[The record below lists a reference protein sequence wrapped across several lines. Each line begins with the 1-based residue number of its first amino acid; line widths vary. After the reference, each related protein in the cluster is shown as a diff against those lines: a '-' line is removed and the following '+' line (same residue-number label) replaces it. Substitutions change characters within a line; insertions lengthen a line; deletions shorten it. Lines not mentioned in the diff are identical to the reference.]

1 MQCAQFERAIEEQPD
16 GPLPPAATL
25 HLEAC
30 SNCRLL
36 WNDLDLIRVAGSAWG
51 AEESVPSPRV
61 WVALRAQLESEGLIH
76 GPIHDVRDAARVPSP
91 AGWLA
96 VWFGGSRGSAP
107 RLSLAGAC
115 LALLLVAGALTT
127 MRIDPAIGRLSA
139 DRVSGVLS
147 IVNPAAIPPTA
158 APTPVISVAELNQ
171 TLEGDIKR
179 VMAALPGRNPSLA
192 ISLQQNLGIVDNLI
206 AVCEKSMREQP
217 DNPVVRQYLYGAYQ
231 QKAVLLSTAIDR
243 TPLEDR

>member
-16 GPLPPAATL
+16 GPLPVAANL
-25 HLEAC
+25 HLETC
-30 SNCRLL
+30 TNCRLL
-36 WNDLDLIRVAGSAWG
+36 WDDLDLIRVAGSAWG
-51 AEESVPSPRV
+51 AEESAPSPRV
-61 WVALRAQLESEGLIH
+61 WVALRAQLESEGLIR
-76 GPIHDVRDAARVPSP
+76 GPVHEAARVPSP
-91 AGWLA
+91 AGWLPSR
-96 VWFGGSRGSAP
+96 FGSLGSAP
-107 RLSLAGAC
+107 RLSLAGAY
-115 LALLLVAGALTT
+115 LALLVVAGALTT
-127 MRIDPAIGRLSA
+127 MRIDPSVGRLSA

-147 IVNPAAIPPTA
+147 IVNPAAITPTA
-158 APTPVISVAELNQ
+158 APTPVPTESDLNQ

-217 DNPVVRQYLYGAYQ
+217 DNPIVRQYLYGAYQ

-243 TPLEDR
+243 TTLEDR